1 MPLFY
6 ETCKGPIDGL
16 SLPHNAWEVLRRE
29 NIETLDQLKAVVDR
43 LEQFEGIGPKTAR
56 VIRGNSPASR
66 RPESQPP
73 AEVKPS
79 L

>member
-6 ETCKGPIDGL
+6 EACKGPIDGL

-56 VIRGNSPASR
+56 VIRRELARVTSSGEPTSC
-66 RPESQPP
+66 
-73 AEVKPS
+73 
-79 L
+79 